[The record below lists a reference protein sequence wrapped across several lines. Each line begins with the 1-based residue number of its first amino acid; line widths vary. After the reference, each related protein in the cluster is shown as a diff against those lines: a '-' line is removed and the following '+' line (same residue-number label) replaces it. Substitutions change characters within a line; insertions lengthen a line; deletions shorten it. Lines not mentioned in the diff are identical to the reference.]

1 MDVLT
6 AARRRRSIRLFDGR
20 KVPAGTLRTL
30 VDAARLYASGGNR
43 QPLAFAAVTEEKNCA
58 AVFASLNWAMYLK
71 DFQIPEGARPPAY
84 VLLLDGLGSGGC
96 AFDAGAAATT
106 LMLGA
111 QDLGLESCCLQIARP
126 KELQAA
132 LGLTKRPLFAVA
144 LGYGAVESSEASF
157 TGSVEYYRDE
167 AGNFHV
173 PKRSLKEVLVFSDEA

>member
-58 AVFASLNWAMYLK
+58 TVFASLNWAMYLK

-126 KELQAA
+126 KEQE
-132 LGLTKRPLFAVA
+132 T
-144 LGYGAVESSEASF
+144 E
-157 TGSVEYYRDE
+157 
-167 AGNFHV
+167 
-173 PKRSLKEVLVFSDEA
+173 